1 MSEVLRTERLSV
13 SYGGV
18 QALSDVD
25 LGVEEGKLVGLI
37 GPNGAGKTTFID
49 AATGF
54 TASTGR
60 VVLCGDD
67 IATHAPHRRAR
78 LGLARTWQSADLF
91 DDLSVRENLLVAGA
105 TWNWRTTVG
114 EVLTGRLRA
123 AEHVDRALAEVGLD
137 RLSGQAAD
145 QLTQGQRK
153 LVGVAR
159 ALAASPRIIC
169 LDEPAAGLD
178 TLESQELGRRL
189 RAVADRG
196 TGLLLVDHDMGLVLS
211 VCDEVVVLDFGKVIA
226 RGTPEQVRRDH
237 RVVKAYL
244 GSAADDVP
252 RGPAPVESS

>member
-1 MSEVLRTERLSV
+1 VTEVLRTERLSV

-18 QALSDVD
+18 QALTEVDVAVD
-25 LGVEEGKLVGLI
+25 EGQLVGLI

-60 VVLCGDD
+60 VVLGGEDVS
-67 IATHAPHRRAR
+67 TQPPHRRAR

-91 DDLSVRENLLVAGA
+91 DDLSVRENLLVADA
-105 TWNWRTTVG
+105 ERNWRTTLG
-114 EVLTGRLRA
+114 EVLTGRTRP
-123 AEHVDRALAEVGLD
+123 AEHVDRALADVSLD
-137 RLSGQAAD
+137 RLADQAAD

-159 ALAASPRIIC
+159 ALAARPRVIC

-178 TLESQELGRRL
+178 TVESEELGKRL
-189 RAVADRG
+189 RAVAERG

-211 VCDEVVVLDFGKVIA
+211 VCDHVVVLDFGKVIA
-226 RGTPEQVRRDH
+226 RGTPDQVRQDH
-237 RVVKAYL
+237 QVIEAYL
-244 GSAADDVP
+244 GSAADEV
-252 RGPAPVESS
+252 AAVEGQ